1 MAHNKKDLIN
11 ALGGSLS
18 YGDVLAADQLA
29 KISAMIVK
37 ARIEKHMT
45 QKEFASMLGVSQS
58 MVSKWESEYYNFSI
72 ESLANIC
79 SKLDWDLNVDM
90 RPRSSSAY
98 SQLSHFANS
107 NWATKAVS
115 GNSADK
121 IGVAS

>member
-1 MAHNKKDLIN
+1 MAHNKRDLIN
-11 ALGGSLS
+11 ALSESLS
-18 YGDVLAADQLA
+18 FGDVLAAEQLA
-29 KISAMIVK
+29 RISAMIVK
-37 ARIEKHMT
+37 ARIDRKMT

-79 SKLDWDLNVDM
+79 SKLGWDLNVEI
-90 RPRSSSAY
+90 RPHSSSEY
-98 SQLSHFANS
+98 SKLHNYTNS

-115 GNSADK
+115 GNNAGR